1 MFKTLSP
8 MLALLTITSLGNCVN
23 KSRNEANVQI
33 VSDTVNL
40 GDVYDSAAFVVKIKS
55 IGSDTL
61 KLIKIAAAC
70 GCTQVNAEKDNIPP
84 GDSTLLKGKY
94 IPETLDSFEK
104 SIVLNTNS
112 KKKFHVIRIRGNTK
126 TKI

>member
-1 MFKTLSP
+1 